1 MNANLTESA
10 YSRDMEDCIVAR
22 ALCCG
27 RIVFVTVNQPQFIDK
42 KIREKIG
49 SLATDGFS
57 IEHMPAAEVRKQYC
71 GCRCK

>member
-1 MNANLTESA
+1 MSA
-10 YSRDMEDCIVAR
+10 PLAIELFAGSFGWSAGWLE
-22 ALCCG
+22 L
-27 RIVFVTVNQPQFIDK
+27 
-42 KIREKIG
+42 G